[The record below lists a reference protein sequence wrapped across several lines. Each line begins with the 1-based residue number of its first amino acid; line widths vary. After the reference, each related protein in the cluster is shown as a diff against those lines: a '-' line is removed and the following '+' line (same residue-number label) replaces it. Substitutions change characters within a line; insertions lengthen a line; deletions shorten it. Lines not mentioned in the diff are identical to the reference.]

1 MNGAIKIA
9 LGAIATSLL
18 ALVGHN
24 ALGEAFLASLRSDV
38 SKNIEDQGLR
48 GISVAT
54 GIDPLSRYVTLSG
67 PYDGVA
73 RDNAVKAAMATAG
86 VAGVRWL
93 DGGAAA
99 KDNANAAAATDDS
112 AAASAPLD
120 PATQAA
126 VDSCQG
132 DVDRVVAGKTI
143 QFASGSAY
151 IKPASNALLDEVA
164 TALKPCGKL
173 SLAIGGHTDGT
184 GDAQINATLS
194 QERANRVRDALVAR
208 GLDAAKIS
216 AQGFGSSQPKVSGSD
231 AAANSA
237 NRRIEFTVGAAAKAA
252 PAPAPAT
259 GKDS

>member
-9 LGAIATSLL
+9 LGAIATALL

-38 SKNIEDQGLR
+38 SKSIEDQGLH

-54 GIDPLSRYVTLSG
+54 GTNPLSRNVILSG

-93 DGGAAA
+93 DGSAAA
-99 KDNANAAAATDDS
+99 KNSTKAAGATGDS
-112 AAASAPLD
+112 AAPAPLD

-126 VDSCQG
+126 VDSCQD

-151 IKPASNALLDEVA
+151 IKPSSNALLDQVA
-164 TALKPCGKL
+164 AALKPCGKL
-173 SLAIGGHTDGT
+173 SLAIGGHTDST

-208 GLDAAKIS
+208 GLDATKIS

-231 AAANSA
+231 AAANST
-237 NRRIEFTVGAAAKAA
+237 NRRIEFTVGGAATAA
-252 PAPAPAT
+252 SAPAT